1 MTYGFAEAARFE
13 WAKLRTL
20 RSTCWLTATTLAVM
34 TGAGVAVGAGYR
46 GHAPT
51 ATLAQ
56 IVDNSLAGAVVGQL
70 LVGALGVVTAVG
82 TRQATLIAIPRRG
95 LSSSAKVVV
104 FGAFATIVGVAG
116 AVLAF
121 LATQLATAGTAIPRA
136 SLADPNVLRPVL
148 LTGVYLALIG
158 LAGLGLGT
166 VLLGSGAAIGTL
178 FGLIFVPAFLG
189 AALGSAAIPVAKFV
203 PIIILANSVITVT
216 QDGPALSAWSGI
228 LVIALYAALA
238 LAAGTARYLRRDA

>member
-1 MTYGFAEAARFE
+1 MSYGFAEAARFE

-20 RSTCWLTATTLAVM
+20 RSTWWLATTTLAVM
-34 TGAGVAVGAGYR
+34 TGAGVAVGIGYR
-46 GHAPT
+46 GHSPT

-56 IVDNSLAGAVVGQL
+56 IVDNSLAGAVIGQL
-70 LVGALGVVTAVG
+70 LVGALGVVTAG

-95 LSSSAKVVV
+95 LSCGAKAVV
-104 FGAFATIVGVAG
+104 FGAFATVVGVVG

-121 LATQLATAGTAIPRA
+121 LATQMASAGTAIPRA

-166 VLLGSGAAIGTL
+166 VLSGSGAAIGTL

-189 AALGSAAIPVAKFV
+189 AALGSAAISVAKFV

-216 QDGPALSAWSGI
+216 QDGPALGAWSGI

-238 LAAGTARYLRRDA
+238 LAAGTVRYLRRDA